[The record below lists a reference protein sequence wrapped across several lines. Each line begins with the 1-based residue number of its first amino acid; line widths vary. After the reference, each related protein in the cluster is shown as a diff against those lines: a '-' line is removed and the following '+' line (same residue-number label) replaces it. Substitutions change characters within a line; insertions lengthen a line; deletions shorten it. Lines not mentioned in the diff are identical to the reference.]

1 MSNINTAT
9 RRRQWMIAGISAAV
23 MLATGGGIWAWSH
36 HQAELNRPAPKAAP
50 NLTGSLVNTSF
61 TEGVATSALQQQQN
75 KTAGLEKDMNTL
87 AATLK
92 TQNDDLRN
100 QLAKMG
106 EVLSQLQKQQT
117 EGGKTPTGP
126 GQGTAVPP
134 GAPANGPVPGG
145 PSGPAQWSVTPQS
158 GAPAAGRAVIF
169 IRRVRGRGRAFI
181 PAPVR
186 CVPED

>member
-1 MSNINTAT
+1 
-9 RRRQWMIAGISAAV
+9 
-23 MLATGGGIWAWSH
+23 
-36 HQAELNRPAPKAAP
+36 
-50 NLTGSLVNTSF
+50 VNTSF

-117 EGGKTPTGP
+117 EGGKTPP
-126 GQGTAVPP
+126 GRGRVRLFRPVLPLTDRFLVAPP
-134 GAPANGPVPGG
+134 VRHSGVSRLSPAHPLR
-145 PSGPAQWSVTPQS
+145 
-158 GAPAAGRAVIF
+158 GRAVIF